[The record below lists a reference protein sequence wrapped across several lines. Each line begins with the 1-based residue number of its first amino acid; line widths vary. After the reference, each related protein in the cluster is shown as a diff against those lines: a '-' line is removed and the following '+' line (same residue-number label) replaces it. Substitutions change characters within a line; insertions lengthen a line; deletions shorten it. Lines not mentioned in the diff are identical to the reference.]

1 MTAHETVTGL
11 RERVLATVGRHVR
24 PGARVALIDYPN
36 HTNVGDSAIWL
47 GEVEALGL
55 LGARVVYECEGHGHD
70 PRAVDRA
77 VGADGIVL
85 LHGGGNFGDE
95 WPEYQRL
102 REGVIAAHRDRPVV
116 VLPQTLRFNR
126 EENRARA
133 AAAMAAHPRLTLLCR
148 DGRSA
153 ATARALAPAA
163 TVELCPDAAFA
174 LGRRAGGQAPAGD
187 ALWLTRTDAE
197 RRGPRL
203 LPPTGRGRVIDW
215 MAGETG
221 DLDARTGERLLR
233 GVVRH
238 GGQRATRRP
247 RVAVAARRAV
257 RALHSGLARRRVQ
270 LGLDLVASA
279 PVVVTDRLH
288 AHILCLLAGVPHVVV
303 DTGYGKLRAF
313 VDAWTAGHPL
323 LRLAGDAPAAE
334 AAAHDLVAGSAPV
347 LSTPE
352 AIHA

>member
-1 MTAHETVTGL
+1 MTARATVTAL
-11 RERVLATVGRHVR
+11 CERVLATVGRHVGA
-24 PGARVALIDYPN
+24 GARVALIDYPN

-47 GEVEALGL
+47 GEIEALRR
-55 LGARVVYECEGHGHD
+55 LGAEVAYECEAHGHD
-70 PRAVDRA
+70 ARAVRRA
-77 VGADGIVL
+77 IGPDGIVL

-102 REGVIAAHRDRPVV
+102 REGVIDAHRDHPVV

-133 AAAMAAHPRLTLLCR
+133 AAALGAHPRLTILCR
-148 DGRSA
+148 DARSA
-153 ATARALAPAA
+153 ATARTVAPGA

-174 LGRRAGGQAPAGD
+174 LGRRAGRRPPEGEP
-187 ALWLTRTDAE
+187 LWLTRTDAE
-197 RRGPRL
+197 RRGARL
-203 LPPTGRGRVIDW
+203 MPPAGGRVIDW
-215 MAGETG
+215 MEGEDG
-221 DLDARTGERLLR
+221 DLGAGPGERLFRALAR
-233 GVVRH
+233 N

-247 RVAVAARRAV
+247 HVARAARPFV
-257 RALHSGLARRRVQ
+257 RSLHTRLARRRVQ

-288 AHILCLLAGVPHVVV
+288 AHILCLVAGVPHVLV
-303 DTGYGKLRAF
+303 DTGYGKLHAF

-323 LRLAGDAPAAE
+323 LRLARGALEADAAVRDLAAR
-334 AAAHDLVAGSAPV
+334 HDALLP
-347 LSTPE
+347 TPE

>member
-1 MTAHETVTGL
+1 MTAHTTVTAL
-11 RERVLATVGRHVR
+11 RERVLATVGRHV
-24 PGARVALIDYPN
+24 PAGARVAPIDYPN

-47 GEVEALGL
+47 GEVETLRL
-55 LGARVVYECEGHGHD
+55 LGADVAYECEAHGHD
-70 PRAVDRA
+70 ARAVRRA
-77 VGADGIVL
+77 IGPDGIVL

-102 REGVIAAHRDRPVV
+102 REGVIDAHRDRPIV

-126 EENRARA
+126 EENRVRA
-133 AAAMAAHPRLTLLCR
+133 AAALAAHPRLTILCR
-148 DGRSA
+148 DARSA
-153 ATARALAPAA
+153 ATARSLAPGA
-163 TVELCPDAAFA
+163 TVDLCPDAAVA
-174 LGRRAGGQAPAGD
+174 LGRRAGRRAPRGE

-203 LPPTGRGRVIDW
+203 MPPAGGRVIDW
-215 MAGETG
+215 MEGEEG
-221 DLDARTGERLLR
+221 DLGAGPGERLLR
-233 GVVRH
+233 SLACN

-247 RVAVAARRAV
+247 HVARPARPFV
-257 RALHSGLARRRVQ
+257 RSLHTRLAERRVQ
-270 LGLDLVASA
+270 MGLDLVTSA

-288 AHILCLLAGVPHVVV
+288 AHILCLVAGVPHVLV

-323 LRLAGDAPAAE
+323 LRLASGALEADAAARKLAAE
-334 AAAHDLVAGSAPV
+334 HDASLP
-347 LSTPE
+347 TPE